1 MTLLRIAWRN
11 LGRRKL
17 RTALTTAANVFAVF
31 IAIVN
36 LSIGAGS
43 HERWIEQG
51 VRLYPGHLEVTGA
64 EWRDQRTLE
73 YGMRLTPED
82 EAALDALPAGA
93 VWAPRL
99 ETWALAIPDRDESTG
114 RAAMLVGVD
123 PAREAAASR
132 LAGLLASGRFFDGGQ
147 GPEVV
152 LGSALARNLGV
163 ALGENVVL
171 LSSDYY
177 GSQAAGRFRLV
188 GTLSVGEPELDGYLA
203 LARLDT
209 LQAFLEFP
217 QGVSHVAIF
226 GRDSRDVELLHGA
239 LAAHFEQDGHELLTW
254 PELLPDVV
262 QFMRLDDMGNW
273 LGNAIL
279 IAVVAFGLLN
289 TVLMSVMER
298 VREFGVMRA
307 LGVRRRQIFG
317 LVMLESGLL
326 SALGVALGLALAV
339 PLVLWLEGHP
349 VPMTALSDSA
359 NDVASL
365 FGIEPVIMFQLT
377 FWQWGA
383 LPVLLLVLAQL
394 ASIPPALRACR
405 GRPADAL
412 RTL

>member
-11 LGRRKL
+11 LGRRRV

-31 IAIVN
+31 IAILN
-36 LSIGAGS
+36 LSVGAGS

-51 VRLYPGHLEVTGA
+51 VRLYPGHLEVTA
-64 EWRDQRTLE
+64 ADWRDQRTLE
-73 YGMRLTPED
+73 YGMRLAPED
-82 EAALDALPAGA
+82 LTALESLPAGA
-93 VWAPRL
+93 TWAPRL
-99 ETWALAIPDRDESTG
+99 ETWALAIPDRDDSMG

-132 LAGLLASGRFFDGGQ
+132 LAGLLASGRFFDGGDA
-147 GPEVV
+147 PEVV

-163 ALGENVVL
+163 GVGERVIL

-177 GSQAAGRFRLV
+177 GSQAAGRFLV
-188 GTLSVGEPELDGYLA
+188 AGTLSVGEPELDGYLA
-203 LARLDT
+203 LARLGD

-217 QGVSHVAIF
+217 DGVSHVAIF
-226 GRDSRDVELLHGA
+226 GRDSADVEPLRAA
-239 LAAHFEQDGHELLTW
+239 LAAHFAEDGHELLTW
-254 PELLPDVV
+254 RELLPDIV
-262 QFMRLDDMGNW
+262 QFMRLDDIGNW

-279 IAVVAFGLLN
+279 IGVVAFGLLN

-307 LGVRRRQIFG
+307 LGVRRRQVFA
-317 LVMLESGLL
+317 LVMLESALL
-326 SALGVALGLALAV
+326 SVLGTALGLALAV

-349 VPMTALSDSA
+349 LPMTALSEAAD
-359 NDVASL
+359 DVASL
-365 FGIEPVIMFQLT
+365 FGIEAVIMFRLT
-377 FWQWGA
+377 PWHWGA
-383 LPVLLLVLAQL
+383 LPALLLALALL